1 MPKDKPYS
9 LAISYRAGFSA
20 STVSD
25 AELELINSVL
35 PELLVAIMADTDKEG
50 GECHGSCAIR
60 EGIDRKAG

>member
-1 MPKDKPYS
+1 VPKDKPYS
-9 LAISYRAGFSA
+9 LALSYRAGFSK

-25 AELELINSVL
+25 GELELINSVL
-35 PELLVAIMADTDKEG
+35 PGLLIAIMAGTEREG